1 MRACQRTDERIVG
14 PCISAVRRYDYLAT
28 IVAFPGHR
36 DADGDRRA
44 VEVPSRR
51 HKRVETRIND
61 TAIEGGL
68 AGNHG
73 RQLELPVFR
82 ARLASIFNGEPGW
95 LDAGAI
101 ELVEHQG
108 GRPARKEYADDI

>member
-1 MRACQRTDERIVG
+1 MSGASRVSTWRFQVIEMRTVIVEPSKSQAEG
-14 PCISAVRRYDYLAT
+14 TSVWKHVSMIPLSK
-28 IVAFPGHR
+28 VAWR
-36 DADGDRRA
+36 D
-44 VEVPSRR
+44 
-51 HKRVETRIND
+51 
-61 TAIEGGL
+61 
-68 AGNHG
+68 G

-108 GRPARKEYADDI
+108 GRPARKEYADDIRTWMN